1 RRTRL
6 DLTVSASKQH
16 RNRIT
21 TPSFRWSSDL
31 SSLRR
36 NHHCSSNSI
45 YPSESTIALREL
57 IRQGQRFKRFKNSHL
72 PERKA
77 DGDGSVEVSISRN
90 QNPYY
95 ERLHHAITP
104 NNRVFTPSTE
114 TPKVVVDQSFDKAD
128 AGEDGEETKT
138 GQVTL
143 KDEGLRHRHARTR

>member
-1 RRTRL
+1 HQNDTRRTRL

-57 IRQGQRFKRFKNSHL
+57 IRQGQRFKRFSSRATCKKPSNSQS
-72 PERKA
+72 K
-77 DGDGSVEVSISRN
+77 S
-90 QNPYY
+90 QNPKKFQD
-95 ERLHHAITP
+95 HI
-104 NNRVFTPSTE
+104 
-114 TPKVVVDQSFDKAD
+114 
-128 AGEDGEETKT
+128 
-138 GQVTL
+138 
-143 KDEGLRHRHARTR
+143 